1 MRTHLP
7 ARRCTAAIAFAAI
20 ACGGVRAAHAADC
33 STLPNPIYGIGGSAT
48 KPLFAKVGAA
58 LAASTPT
65 TTLVYQAPGACNGI
79 NAVLAAT
86 PLSGTA
92 SYWDTAGKEQTCTL
106 PTVSGPVAD
115 FASMGNSATSCPGV
129 TALPA
134 DVGDFLGP
142 VNAYD
147 LIVPKASPEL
157 SISAEAAYFAFGYG
171 DQSGVA
177 PWNVLNQLF
186 VRDALS
192 AAQIF
197 IAKAIGISPSSFKG
211 VDTKSNSGTLT
222 AVASSTSPSNALGL
236 VSGEVADQGRA
247 ADTIRILAYQ
257 HRGQSCGHY
266 PDSTSSSYD
275 KRGVRSGQYWI
286 WAPLHFYAKVDATTK
301 KPVNPAVASFIGYF
315 TEEIAPPATVDLFS
329 IEVKASTVP
338 RCAMEVWRTGDL
350 GDLQS
355 YAPAAPC
362 GCKFDAVAT
371 GSTTCKAC
379 ANDGECLSGAP
390 HCRYGYCEVN

>member
-1 MRTHLP
+1 MRTSPKARLLGAALACAASAVP
-7 ARRCTAAIAFAAI
+7 AAA
-20 ACGGVRAAHAADC
+20 RAADC
-33 STLPNPIYGIGGSAT
+33 STLPSPIYGIGGSAT

-58 LAASTPT
+58 LAAATPA

-79 NAVLAAT
+79 NAVLAGTA
-86 PLSGTA
+86 LSWTA
-92 SYWDTAGKEQTCTL
+92 SYWDTTGKEQTCTL

-129 TALPA
+129 TGLPA

-147 LIVPKASPEL
+147 LIVPKASTQVA
-157 SISAEAAYFAFGYG
+157 ISAEAAYFVFGFG

-177 PWNVLNQLF
+177 PWNVLNQIF

-197 IAKAIGISPSSFKG
+197 IGKAAGVSPASFKG

-222 AVASSTSPSNALGL
+222 AVASSTSPENAIGL

-247 ADTIRILAYQ
+247 ADTIKILAYQ
-257 HRGQSCGHY
+257 HRGQSCGY
-266 PDSTSSSYD
+266 FPDSSATSYD

-286 WAPLHFYAKVDATTK
+286 WSPLHFYAKIDATSK
-301 KPVNPAVASFIGYF
+301 KPANAAVAKFIGYF
-315 TEEIAPPATVDLFS
+315 TEEVTPPTGVDLFS

-362 GCKFDAVAT
+362 GCKFDALAT

-379 ANDGECLSGAP
+379 NGDGDCTSGAP